1 MEYISVTNGKEKIIF
16 LNIWRRF
23 DVIQLFKLEKL
34 ALDIKTEKHSK
45 VSNKDDAQDTLYQEM
60 TKD

>member
-16 LNIWRRF
+16 LNIWGRF
-23 DVIQLFKLEKL
+23 DVPQKL

>member
-1 MEYISVTNGKEKIIF
+1 MEYISVTNSKEKIIF
-16 LNIWRRF
+16 LNIWGRF
-23 DVIQLFKLEKL
+23 DVPQKL

-45 VSNKDDAQDTLYQEM
+45 VSNKDNAQDTLYQEM

>member
-16 LNIWRRF
+16 LNIWGRF

-34 ALDIKTEKHSK
+34 VLDIKTEKHSK
-45 VSNKDDAQDTLYQEM
+45 VSNKDDAQDALYQEM

>member
-1 MEYISVTNGKEKIIF
+1 MEYISVTNSKEKIIF
-16 LNIWRRF
+16 LNIWGRF
-23 DVIQLFKLEKL
+23 DVPQKL

-45 VSNKDDAQDTLYQEM
+45 VSNKDDAEDTLYQEM